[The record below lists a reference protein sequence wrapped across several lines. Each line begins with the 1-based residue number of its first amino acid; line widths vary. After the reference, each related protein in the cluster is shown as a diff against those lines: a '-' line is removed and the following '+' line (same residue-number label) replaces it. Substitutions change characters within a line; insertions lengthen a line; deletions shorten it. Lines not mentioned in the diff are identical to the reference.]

1 MYYILASTK
10 KPVIRRNLQTRVKY
24 LHKHGLFPRRK
35 VFSFPALTF
44 PVSSSIIMRHSKCG
58 RSSVA
63 EHQLPKLNMRVRF
76 PSPAPAASCRSQV
89 AIITLWWS
97 RFLFPAFLV
106 WVHFYRVHSGKLP
119 LPSRAPHF
127 CGVRFFFARG
137 FAWALFV
144 LYRNISKPS
153 GGNFGFSG
161 ARAHG
166 LSVKNGTRQI
176 DFVISPPYNIKKR

>member
-76 PSPAPAASCRSQV
+76 PSPAPNPQV
-89 AIITLWWS
+89 
-97 RFLFPAFLV
+97 FLGIFLRWRKPAFYLAFSWVSKFLLV
-106 WVHFYRVHSGKLP
+106 SFGLISAKVFGGVFLLLCQLCPPKL
-119 LPSRAPHF
+119 
-127 CGVRFFFARG
+127 RF
-137 FAWALFV
+137 
-144 LYRNISKPS
+144 
-153 GGNFGFSG
+153 
-161 ARAHG
+161 
-166 LSVKNGTRQI
+166 
-176 DFVISPPYNIKKR
+176 

>member
-106 WVHFYRVHSGKLP
+106 WVHFYRVRSGKLP

-127 CGVRFFFARG
+127 CGVRFFLPAVLPGLFLFCTAIFPSLVEAISVFLAPEPTDYPSKMARDK
-137 FAWALFV
+137 LT
-144 LYRNISKPS
+144 L
-153 GGNFGFSG
+153 
-161 ARAHG
+161 
-166 LSVKNGTRQI
+166 
-176 DFVISPPYNIKKR
+176 

>member
-89 AIITLWWS
+89 ANLTMVRFAIFISRVFGVGSFLSRQHSGVTLDPRRGAGPLGGPAPTEPAGETFTFVGCVTFLPRVYPPASDSCAVTSAASIS
-97 RFLFPAFLV
+97 RF
-106 WVHFYRVHSGKLP
+106 
-119 LPSRAPHF
+119 
-127 CGVRFFFARG
+127 
-137 FAWALFV
+137 
-144 LYRNISKPS
+144 
-153 GGNFGFSG
+153 
-161 ARAHG
+161 
-166 LSVKNGTRQI
+166 
-176 DFVISPPYNIKKR
+176 

>member
-76 PSPAPAASCRSQV
+76 PSPAPNPQVFLGIFFALAKACILPGLFPWISIALLVVFGPFRLRFFGRFICCYVNLAAK
-89 AIITLWWS
+89 L
-97 RFLFPAFLV
+97 RFLSL
-106 WVHFYRVHSGKLP
+106 
-119 LPSRAPHF
+119 
-127 CGVRFFFARG
+127 
-137 FAWALFV
+137 ALH
-144 LYRNISKPS
+144 Y
-153 GGNFGFSG
+153 
-161 ARAHG
+161 
-166 LSVKNGTRQI
+166 LS
-176 DFVISPPYNIKKR
+176 

>member
-44 PVSSSIIMRHSKCG
+44 PISSSIIMRHSKCG

-76 PSPAPAASCRSQV
+76 PSPAPNPQV
-89 AIITLWWS
+89 
-97 RFLFPAFLV
+97 FLGIFLRWRKPAFYLAFSWVSKFLLV
-106 WVHFYRVHSGKLP
+106 SFGLISAKVFWGVFLLLCQLCPPKL
-119 LPSRAPHF
+119 
-127 CGVRFFFARG
+127 RF
-137 FAWALFV
+137 
-144 LYRNISKPS
+144 
-153 GGNFGFSG
+153 
-161 ARAHG
+161 
-166 LSVKNGTRQI
+166 
-176 DFVISPPYNIKKR
+176 